1 MNTYCAGELIIL
13 GVIEHNQGKHA
24 LQNQEE
30 VLQFKVNQ
38 NIWLNI
44 EIGQLTKDGLQTSS
58 FNLKDL
64 IVCEYKYKVLPHF
77 ILYPRLAS
85 AQLISQKSFDF
96 SELLE

>member
-13 GVIEHNQGKHA
+13 GVIEHTQGKHA

-44 EIGQLTKDGLQTSS
+44 EI
-58 FNLKDL
+58 
-64 IVCEYKYKVLPHF
+64 
-77 ILYPRLAS
+77 
-85 AQLISQKSFDF
+85 SQ
-96 SELLE
+96 